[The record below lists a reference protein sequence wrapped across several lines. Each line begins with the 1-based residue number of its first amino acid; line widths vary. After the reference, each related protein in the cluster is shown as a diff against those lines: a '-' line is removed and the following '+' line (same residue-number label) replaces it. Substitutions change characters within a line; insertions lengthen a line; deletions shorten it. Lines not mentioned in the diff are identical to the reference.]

1 MMNATCG
8 IEASFAPSGQRDY
21 LDGMTQGVAL
31 GYRIIAPL
39 GLSIPGICPRVFIID
54 VIAKQTRFNLRIFAQ
69 RSPRLR
75 SGNQCSATLLQQ
87 FNRTLGFGGYLL
99 RAGVTPWPKLW
110 QNLRSSAATD
120 LARSVPSHI
129 AASICGHTEEVAK
142 EHYWKVGEGDLDQT
156 MEKLSKIHSEK
167 LAHKLALLDD
177 SQGLESSHSV
187 STTCD
192 DETKK
197 PKESLGFVA
206 ICRLLSEAGLV
217 PKVGDIGLERLPK
230 TPGTTPILNI
240 EGSNGGPKAIQSHR
254 R

>member
-1 MMNATCG
+1 MGYFPSALRIEMRWRCTSETKPSITDCIRFKRSIVVFWRSTTFPMMNATCG

-120 LARSVPSHI
+120 PLRTYRRSRK
-129 AASICGHTEEVAK
+129 G
-142 EHYWKVGEGDLDQT
+142 
-156 MEKLSKIHSEK
+156 
-167 LAHKLALLDD
+167 ALLEGRPRRSRSDNGEAVED
-177 SQGLESSHSV
+177 PFREASPQFS
-187 STTCD
+187 
-192 DETKK
+192 
-197 PKESLGFVA
+197 PFA
-206 ICRLLSEAGLV
+206 RLTGA
-217 PKVGDIGLERLPK
+217 
-230 TPGTTPILNI
+230 
-240 EGSNGGPKAIQSHR
+240 
-254 R
+254 